1 MKTKAPLLIL
11 LLLLISFS
19 GYSQTVIDFETVND
33 GYTPS
38 TTSGSGF
45 TDVFNRIND
54 DLPNTTSESGF
65 YWAVEDLPVA
75 NPSIDLDQI
84 NVSGA
89 TDFTFSIDMVAHH
102 YLDWDTTDELLITY
116 SVDGGSYQNLMWVQS
131 IPDGDSFNSVVAVDT
146 DFDGDGEC
154 GNVLPALTTGTN
166 AGCTVSSSDFQT
178 FSTSAITLSGNSTL
192 DIRLQFN
199 GLDATDE
206 GIYIDNITISQTS
219 ACTDAMD
226 FANIQFP
233 TTSQTITVGDNLT
246 VFARTY
252 EPGVTEAAGAG
263 TGVEAWI
270 GYNTTNNDPSVGA
283 GWTWI
288 PATFNVQ
295 AGNDDEF
302 SAEIGSALPTGT
314 YYYASRF
321 RLNSCNFTYG
331 GTGGVWNNDS
341 VQLTVN
347 PDVADFC
354 NVDFP
359 KTATITQGDTFN
371 VYAQVYEPGITDAVG
386 QGANVEAWIGY
397 NTTDNDP
404 RTDAGWTWIAATY
417 DSDANGI
424 SNDQYTAE
432 IGSALTAGTY
442 YYASRFRINSSDFT
456 YGGILADNMG
466 NFWDPVTYNSGILTI
481 NPPPTADVVI
491 TEIMYNTSGT
501 DDEWIEICNVS
512 GSSQDISSYIIDVD
526 GTTEHTFGGSTTLAD
541 GDCITIS
548 LGSNGDGTYNPG
560 CNFTPDEGPGAST
573 SDPNNLSNAAATITL
588 FAADGTT
595 VVDIVTYDDAD
606 GADGNDAS
614 LHVIDATLDN
624 SDTGTN
630 WQEVPVGGSPGTNSL
645 VSPCALTQVEF
656 VATSSTLAEDGA
668 FIDVCVA
675 ITNPSGSVATTVEVA
690 LDGASTATNGTDY
703 DDGAGTPAAIS
714 FPVTLTFPAGSS
726 ANQCVTIFIS
736 NDDAAVE
743 PSETVILNL
752 QNASGGTS
760 ASVGT
765 NTTHT
770 LTITDNDGA
779 GSSDIMIT
787 QYYEGAGINKWI
799 EVKNVSG
806 AIIPANTYY
815 IVILNN
821 ADADNPAA
829 ADPTA
834 GGSPSANNNI
844 LISTDMAVDEVR
856 RYKHNSAT
864 VPAYASPGEVGYD
877 GNPTFSFPGSS
888 SLFSGDDIVIISTTN
903 DSTTWTNR
911 VDVIGNGTLWG
922 DRRCFVRNSC
932 VSTGPSTTFDF
943 NDWVEFTDA
952 EVESPALGTNPYLGE
967 HEGGTTT
974 WNGSAWSNGTP
985 DRSRSVLLSGNYD
998 TSINGNL
1005 TVCSL
1010 IIDSG
1015 VTTTIPSGTFID
1027 IENDLTVNTGATLT
1041 IENQGSLIMVDDAG
1055 IVTANGTINVE
1066 KTTTSFEQY
1075 DYTYW
1080 SSPVSNATFGGAL
1093 STWRLDRAYSYVASN
1108 YEDLDN
1114 DEIDDNNDI
1123 WSNETSGSTM
1133 TPGVG
1138 YAVMGP
1144 TTGSF
1149 PRTEAVTFSG
1159 AVNNGVITSS
1169 ISLSADNTD
1178 ADDDWNFVGNP
1189 YPSAISADD
1198 FVTLNTNITGTLYF
1212 WTHVDDASM
1221 SNPGPD
1227 LYNYSTDDYAMYNAV
1242 GSVGTGST
1250 SGSTTPTGFIASG
1263 QGFFIEAITA
1273 GSVTFN
1279 NSLRSSTYDNSNFYR
1294 QTTDD
1299 VMFTLETST
1308 EVEEAEE
1315 HNRIWLNL
1323 TNADGAFSQ
1332 ILIGFMD
1339 NATLQRDRLYDG
1351 IRLNGLNYLRF
1362 YSKDATHSYGIQGR
1376 PTFTDTD
1383 IVPLGYDSAVLG
1395 DITISINQIE
1405 GILNTADVDVFLKDL
1420 DLNITHNLK
1429 IAPYTFTTT
1438 DGTFPNRFQ
1447 LQFINN
1453 SILSV
1458 TDEVL
1463 PESALAV
1470 YLNNNKEIEIQQR
1483 TRTEIKSVKVYS
1495 VVGQLVGSASN
1506 LNQKVSLRD
1515 MASGVY
1521 IVVIDTEKGSVTKK
1535 ITR

>member
-1 MKTKAPLLIL
+1 MKKKITPVFFFLMCLFSQAQIL
-11 LLLLISFS
+11 
-19 GYSQTVIDFETVND
+19 
-33 GYTPS
+33 
-38 TTSGSGF
+38 
-45 TDVFNRIND
+45 
-54 DLPNTTSESGF
+54 
-65 YWAVEDLPVA
+65 
-75 NPSIDLDQI
+75 
-84 NVSGA
+84 
-89 TDFTFSIDMVAHH
+89 TFD
-102 YLDWDTTDELLITY
+102 
-116 SVDGGSYQNLMWVQS
+116 
-131 IPDGDSFNSVVAVDT
+131 
-146 DFDGDGEC
+146 
-154 GNVLPALTTGTN
+154 
-166 AGCTVSSSDFQT
+166 
-178 FSTSAITLSGNSTL
+178 
-192 DIRLQFN
+192 FN
-199 GLDATDE
+199 GLAGNE
-206 GIYIDNITISQTS
+206 TS
-219 ACTDAMD
+219 AVSNSNDANLTTSTITRGSGLTASNNANRFNAQSWATTSIANAVSGNDYMEFTITPNSGFEFNVTTMVFNVQRSGTGLRGIALRSSIDAYAANIDTEMAIADNTSVQTITFTVNQTGNTAAVTYRIYGWAEATGGSGGFEGTGNDIIVNGTVSASCTDAMD
-226 FANIQFP
+226 FANVQFP
-233 TTSQTITVGDNLT
+233 TTSQTITVGDSFT
-246 VFARTY
+246 VFAQGY

-288 PATFNVQ
+288 SATFNVQ
-295 AGNDDEF
+295 SGNNDEF

-331 GTGGVWNNDS
+331 GSGGVWNNDS

-404 RTDAGWTWIAATY
+404 RTDAGWTWVAATY
-417 DSDANGI
+417 DSDSGN
-424 SNDQYTAE
+424 NDQYTAE

-481 NPPPTADVVI
+481 NPPPTANVVI

-512 GSSQDISSYIIDVD
+512 GSLQDISSYIIDV
-526 GTTEHTFGGSTTLAD
+526 GGITEHTFGGSTTLAD
-541 GDCITIS
+541 GACITIS

-560 CNFTPDEGPGAST
+560 CNFTPDEGEDAST
-573 SDPNNLSNAAATITL
+573 NNTNNLVNSSATITL

-595 VVDIVTYDDAD
+595 VADVVTYSNTD
-606 GADGNDAS
+606 GANGNDAS

-630 WQEVPVGGSPGTNSL
+630 WQEVLNGGSPGTNAL
-645 VSPCALTQVEF
+645 ISPCSQTQVQF

-668 FIDVCVA
+668 FIDICVA

-726 ANQCVTIFIS
+726 TNECITIFIS
-736 NDDAAVE
+736 NDDAVVE

-760 ASVGT
+760 ASIGT

-779 GSSDIMIT
+779 GSGDIMIT

-829 ADPTA
+829 ADPTL
-834 GGSPSANNNI
+834 GGSPSVNNNI

-856 RYKHNSAT
+856 RYKHDSAT
-864 VPAYASPGEVGYD
+864 IPAYATPGEVGYD
-877 GNPTFSFPGSS
+877 GNPTFSFAAAASM
-888 SLFSGDDIVIISTTN
+888 FSGDDLVIISTTN
-903 DSTTWTNR
+903 DSTTWANR
-911 VDVIGNGTLWG
+911 VDVIGDGTLWG

-932 VSTGPSTTFDF
+932 VATGPSTTFDVT
-943 NDWVEFTDA
+943 DWVEFTDT
-952 EVESPALGTNPYLGE
+952 EVASPASGTNPYLGE
-967 HEGGTTT
+967 HEEGITS

-985 DRSRSVLLSGNYD
+985 DRSRVVTLSGNYD
-998 TSINGNL
+998 TSVNGDL

-1010 IIDSG
+1010 TIDTG

-1027 IENDLTVNTGATLT
+1027 IQNDLTVNSGGTLT
-1041 IENQGSLIMVDDAG
+1041 VANQGSLVMVDDTG
-1055 IVTANGTINVE
+1055 VVTANGTITVE

-1080 SSPVSNATFGGAL
+1080 SSPVVSETIGGAL
-1093 STWRLDRAYSYVASN
+1093 GTWRMDRAYAYVASN

-1114 DEIDDNNDI
+1114 DEIDDNNDV
-1123 WSNETSGSTM
+1123 WSNVTSASTM

-1178 ADDDWNFVGNP
+1178 ADDDWNLVGNP

-1198 FVTLNTNITGTLYF
+1198 FVALNTNITGTLYF

-1227 LYNYSTDDYAMYNAV
+1227 LYNFSTDDYAMYNAV
-1242 GSVGTGST
+1242 GSVGTSSV
-1250 SGSTTPTGFIASG
+1250 SGSTAPTGFIASG
-1263 QGFFIEAITA
+1263 QGFFLEAITA

-1279 NSLRSSTYDNSNFYR
+1279 NSLRSSAYDNSNFYR
-1294 QTTDD
+1294 QATDD
-1299 VMFTLETST
+1299 DAFIT
-1308 EVEEAEE
+1308 EESIEAEE
-1315 HNRIWLNL
+1315 TQERNRIWLNL

-1332 ILIGFMD
+1332 ILIGFLD
-1339 NATLQRDRLYDG
+1339 DATLQKDRLYDG
-1351 IRLNGLNYLRF
+1351 IRLNGFNYLRF
-1362 YSKDATHSYGIQGR
+1362 YSKDDTHTYGIQGR

-1395 DITISINQIE
+1395 NITISIDQIE

-1429 IAPYTFTTT
+1429 VAPYTFTTT

-1453 SILSV
+1453 ILSV
-1458 TDEVL
+1458 DEEVL
-1463 PESALAV
+1463 PDNALAV

-1495 VVGQLVGSASN
+1495 VVGQLIGSTSN
-1506 LNQKVSLRD
+1506 MNKKISLHD

-1521 IVVIDTEKGSVTKK
+1521 IVVIDTEKGSVVKK